1 MMENNPGTYEKNA
14 SGNYITDEERRQLL
28 SALHS
33 RLFWV
38 GQYIPDYVEF
48 EGETYPLHNYVWELI
63 QKDELS
69 EAEKSRI
76 EKYIEIL
83 SVKEMKDER
92 DLEGKSLTSEESKK
106 LYHETA
112 GLLRAIADLKEI
124 ESGTFKQNTKRFQE
138 QFASQRIKDAKLWL
152 EFIKK
157 VSN

>member
-1 MMENNPGTYEKNA
+1 MEENFGICKNKA

-38 GQYIPDYVEF
+38 GQHIPDYIEF

-69 EAEKSRI
+69 VAEKSRI
-76 EKYIEIL
+76 DKCIEII
-83 SVKEMKDER
+83 SAKEMEEEKE
-92 DLEGKSLTSEESKK
+92 LEEKSLTSEEARK

-112 GLLRAIADLKEI
+112 GLLRAITDLKEI
-124 ESGTFKQNTKRFQE
+124 ESGKFKENTKRFQE
-138 QFASQRIKDAKLWL
+138 EFDNQRIKDAKLWL
-152 EFIKK
+152 EFINK
-157 VSN
+157 VSK